1 LRPQRRRRFS
11 SDLAELSRTAAGI
24 ANPRYRWVVL
34 AAGTAAQAG
43 FSAVLIGLPVLG
55 PAIQDRYDL
64 SLSEVGIA
72 FSSVWIGPIA
82 TLLPWGLLSDRI
94 GERIVLASGLAGCGV
109 VVAAAGWA
117 GSFWLLVALLTIAG
131 ALGASVNAA
140 SGRAVMQWFSAD
152 QRGLALGVRQTAI
165 PLGGAVAALALP
177 AVNSAAGLKTSFVF
191 LGALCIVCALFAA
204 IAVREAARPGVTL
217 GGEDVEWTLRDRRL
231 WILSAGSDLYLVG
244 QVALLSFFVLFLHD
258 EHGLSDA
265 AAAAGLAVM
274 QVGAIVTRISAGR
287 ISDALG
293 ARIRPLRWIGLASCA
308 GVLLTAVL
316 TKAPITVVLPVMV
329 VAGAVSM
336 AWNGLSV
343 TAAAELAG
351 LARSGA
357 AIGFQ
362 QTTLSVTGLIVPIAF
377 AYAVDSTSWEVGFA
391 LAAIGPFLGWCLL
404 GLLPESAP

>member
-1 LRPQRRRRFS
+1 
-11 SDLAELSRTAAGI
+11 
-24 ANPRYRWVVL
+24 VL

-55 PAIQDRYDL
+55 PAMQDRYDL
-64 SLSEVGIA
+64 SLSAVGVA

-94 GERIVLASGLAGCGV
+94 GERIVLASGLAGCGI

-140 SGRAVMQWFSAD
+140 SGRAVMQWFSAA

-165 PLGGAVAALALP
+165 PVGGAIAALALP
-177 AVNSAAGLKTSFVF
+177 AVNASAGLKASFIF
-191 LGALCIVCALFAA
+191 LGAVCIGCAVFAGIAVHEAVRPEAA
-204 IAVREAARPGVTL
+204 IEA
-217 GGEDVEWTLRDRRL
+217 EDVDWTLRDRRL
-231 WILSAGSDLYLVG
+231 WILSAGSDLYLIG

-258 EHGLSDA
+258 QHGLSDA

-316 TKAPITVVLPVMV
+316 TKAPVAVVLPVMV

-377 AYAVDSTSWEVGFA
+377 ASVVDSTSWEAGFA
-391 LAAIGPFLGWCLL
+391 LAAAGPFLGWLLL
-404 GLLPESAP
+404 GRLREIAL

>member
-1 LRPQRRRRFS
+1 M
-11 SDLAELSRTAAGI
+11 
-24 ANPRYRWVVL
+24 
-34 AAGTAAQAG
+34 
-43 FSAVLIGLPVLG
+43 
-55 PAIQDRYDL
+55 QDRYDL
-64 SLSEVGIA
+64 SLSQVGVA

-82 TLLPWGLLSDRI
+82 TLLPWGLLADRI
-94 GERIVLASGLAGCGV
+94 GERIVLASGLASCGV
-109 VVAAAGWA
+109 LVAAAGWA
-117 GSFWLLVALLTIAG
+117 GSFWLLVALLTVAG

-140 SGRAVMQWFSAD
+140 SGRAVMQWFSAE

-165 PLGGAVAALALP
+165 PVGGAVAALALP
-177 AVNSAAGLKTSFVF
+177 AVNSAGGLKASFVF
-191 LGALCIVCALFAA
+191 LGAICIGCAVFAG
-204 IAVREAARPGVTL
+204 IAVHEAVKSAATL
-217 GGEDVEWTLRDRRL
+217 EAEAVEWTLRDRRL

-258 EHGLSDA
+258 KHGLSDA

-287 ISDALG
+287 ISDSLG

-308 GVLLTAVL
+308 GVLLTAIL
-316 TKAPITVVLPVMV
+316 TEAPVAVILPVMV
-329 VAGAVSM
+329 VAGAISM

-362 QTTLSVTGLIVPIAF
+362 QTTLSVTGLIVPVAF
-377 AYAVDSTSWEVGFA
+377 ASVVDSTSWEAGFA
-391 LAAIGPFLGWCLL
+391 LAAVGPFLGWLLL

>member
-1 LRPQRRRRFS
+1 M
-11 SDLAELSRTAAGI
+11 
-24 ANPRYRWVVL
+24 L

-43 FSAVLIGLPVLG
+43 FSAVLVGLPVLG
-55 PAIQDRYDL
+55 PAMQDRFDL
-64 SLSEVGIA
+64 SLSAVGVA

-94 GERIVLASGLAGCGV
+94 GERIVLASGLAGCGLL
-109 VVAAAGWA
+109 VAAAGWA

-165 PLGGAVAALALP
+165 PVGGAIAALALP
-177 AVNSAAGLKTSFVF
+177 AVNSAGGLKASFLF
-191 LGALCIVCALFAA
+191 LGAVCLACALFAA
-204 IAVREAARPGVTL
+204 IAVREAARPADAL
-217 GGEDVEWTLRDRRL
+217 DADDVEWTLRDRRL

-258 EHGLSDA
+258 QHGLSDA

-308 GVLLTAVL
+308 GVLLTAIL
-316 TKAPITVVLPVMV
+316 TEAPVGVVLPVMV
-329 VAGAVSM
+329 VAGAISM

-362 QTTLSVTGLIVPIAF
+362 QTTLSVTGLIVPVAF
-377 AYAVDSTSWEVGFA
+377 ASVVDTTSWEAGFA
-391 LAAIGPFLGWCLL
+391 LASVGPFLGWVLL
-404 GLLPESAP
+404 GRLHD